1 MSKPPT
7 RQKGLAAQT
16 MQALAAQVVLPMTPL
31 PETAG
36 HCPAWIKAKGAEC
49 KRPATDGLLCRRHH
63 HVAERRLAAAI
74 EKRQAKAV
82 KAAERARLTV
92 ERADIILAQA
102 DKHEAK
108 TVEAEAQIST
118 GGDLA
123 AYGGAMHARIE
134 SNQHRLNERDHKLW
148 KFAELN
154 RRAAVR
160 LRAQVE
166 RARTEVQE

>member
-1 MSKPPT
+1 MT
-7 RQKGLAAQT
+7 ATTTLQK
-16 MQALAAQVVLPMTPL
+16 ALAAQVALPLAQL

-36 HCPAWIKAKGAEC
+36 HCPAWIEAKGAEC
-49 KRPATDGLLCRRHH
+49 RRPATDGLLCRRHH
-63 HVAERRLAAAI
+63 NVAERRLAAAI

-108 TVEAEAQIST
+108 AAEAEAQISD

-148 KFAELN
+148 KFAEAH
-154 RRAAVR
+154 RRAAAK

-166 RARTEVQE
+166 RARKEVQE

>member
-1 MSKPPT
+1 MNAT
-7 RQKGLAAQT
+7 TTLQK
-16 MQALAAQVVLPMTPL
+16 ALAAQVVLPLAQL

-36 HCPAWIKAKGAEC
+36 HCPAWIEAKGAEC
-49 KRPATDGLLCRRHH
+49 RRPATDGLLCRRHH
-63 HVAERRLAAAI
+63 NVAERRLAAAI

-108 TVEAEAQIST
+108 AAEAEAQISD

-148 KFAELN
+148 KFAEAH
-154 RRAAVR
+154 RRAAAK

-166 RARTEVQE
+166 RARKEVQE